1 MYCPNC
7 KEEFSGKFC
16 PECGTKLIDNDTA
29 ASNGINLSLGD
40 GNAISGGVSITRNHT
55 IIERSKSAD
64 EIIVENEN
72 KYMNQCKRSLTD
84 LVITNEEAAELESL
98 RLELSIS
105 PDRANELL
113 EQVRQIAMKS
123 NQQNQL
129 TGVAKIKAKQ
139 FYDAIA
145 KNNPSLIK
153 MMLPAIE
160 AYAASNQNE
169 ELQFNYYMALAA
181 LEPISCIN
189 AYEKRKADNYWMSF
203 WTYLSYVKEN
213 RLQDSEILLAEID
226 IKFPEF
232 PPENT
237 AVLASAG
244 ILITQGPEVASDF
257 LYSIEGNYS
266 PILQHFLDAITSAV
280 DNNAKIYNGS
290 QFYTDNLLPSC
301 NLSEIAKRQ
310 AKIEMQLK
318 IEEARKIASRDS
330 RFEYNEDCSILLKTL
345 DDFEDSDGYFELPLC
360 VKQIGYQLNY
370 EEGQAVD
377 DQGFV
382 GVTGLRQIK
391 LHDNLEII
399 GITSFQNTKIE
410 KLDIPDSV
418 KEIHALAFSCMHNLK
433 RINLPK
439 CKIDTHG
446 LFWDSSIEHVEIPE
460 GVTTLKSYMFSKTP
474 DLDSVILPNTIINI
488 EKYAFN
494 ESAIRTVDIPE
505 GTKEIQTKAFESCYN
520 LKTISLPSSLFKIK
534 SGAFWKC
541 KMIQHVYLH
550 GVPRVVG
557 ELPFASC
564 SKFKLHI
571 VDIEPSNELE
581 LFLNEI
587 KSDVRLIYV
596 KSEEVDRFKSA
607 IPKYSSLIY
616 AEPKKPETEYEM
628 RIEESRTQAE
638 KDMRII
644 YNGDCS
650 VLIGTNKD
658 FKDSSFELPLCVKQ
672 ISTFED
678 NLRSDYRIPNLGFS
692 HCQELKTIKLHDNLE
707 KIGIDA
713 FRYTNIEEI
722 VIPDSVQEIGKYAFA
737 YTKNL
742 KHITLPAQCRVD
754 TFCLFEES
762 AIESIRIPEGTTTI
776 DQEAFF
782 ETHALRHVD
791 IPSTVTSINVHAF
804 FRSGI
809 RSITLPEG
817 LRRIDSCAFAE
828 AADLEIANLP
838 STLTEINGNAFSD
851 SAIKEAMIPE
861 GVKILSGAY
870 LRCKNL
876 TTISL
881 PQSLIELNDFHDCV
895 NLNDVYLRAV
905 PKSYSLLSFSSCS
918 FNLHLINLAPS
929 DELLSFINTFRRKIK
944 KIYVEKA
951 DLNQFTS
958 AFPLLSSLIEAEQA
972 PIGKTEECS
981 IVSDSTPKVIET
993 AEIVKLEATTEAP
1006 IVADS
1011 TPPKLLKRLR

>member
-16 PECGTKLIDNDTA
+16 PECGTKLIENDTA

-113 EQVRQIAMKS
+113 EQVRQIAIKS

-160 AYAASNQNE
+160 AYAASNLNE

-189 AYEKRKADNYWMSF
+189 AYEKRKADNYWMSY

-213 RLQDSEILLAEID
+213 RLQDSEMLLAEID
-226 IKFPEF
+226 IKFPEL
-232 PPENT
+232 PSENT
-237 AVLASAG
+237 AILASAG
-244 ILITQGPEVASDF
+244 ILITQGPEVASDY
-257 LYSIEGNYS
+257 LESIEGDYS
-266 PILQHFLDAITSAV
+266 PILQHFLDAIISAV

-290 QFYTDNLLPSC
+290 QFYSDNLLPSC

-310 AKIEMQLK
+310 AKIEMQMK
-318 IEEARKIASRDS
+318 IDESRKIASRDS

-345 DDFEDSDGYFELPLC
+345 EDFEDSDGYFELPLC

-377 DQGFV
+377 DQGFQ

-391 LHDNLEII
+391 FHDNLEII
-399 GITSFQNTKIE
+399 GITSFQETKIE
-410 KLDIPDSV
+410 KLDIPDSI
-418 KEIHALAFSCMHNLK
+418 KEIHALAFSCMPNLK
-433 RINLPK
+433 SINLPK

-446 LFWDSSIEHVEIPE
+446 LFWNSSIEHVEIPE

-474 DLDSVILPNTIINI
+474 HLDSVILPNTIINI
-488 EKYAFN
+488 EKYAFD
-494 ESAIRTVDIPE
+494 ESAIRTIDIPE
-505 GTKEIQTKAFESCYN
+505 GTKEIQQNAFKSCYD
-520 LKTISLPSSLFKIK
+520 LKTVSLPKSLLKIDL
-534 SGAFWKC
+534 GAFNNC
-541 KMIQHVYLH
+541 KMLQDVYLY
-550 GVPRVVG
+550 GVPRIVG
-557 ELPFASC
+557 THPFALC
-564 SKFKLHI
+564 SKFALHI
-571 VDIEPSNELE
+571 VDLEPDEGLDSFLE
-581 LFLNEI
+581 NI
-587 KSDVRLIYV
+587 RTSMRLIYV
-596 KSEEVDRFKSA
+596 RKDLVDKFKRA
-607 IPKYSSLIY
+607 FPKYSSLIFE
-616 AEPKKPETEYEM
+616 EPGKPETEEDIK
-628 RIEESRTQAE
+628 IEESRETAQ
-638 KDMRII
+638 KDTRIK
-644 YNGDCS
+644 YNANCS
-650 VLIGTNKD
+650 ELITVTEQ
-658 FKDSSFELPLCVKQ
+658 FKECSFELPLCVKQ
-672 ISTFED
+672 ISTFEE
-678 NLRSDYRIPNLGFS
+678 NRIFDSVIRNRGFAD
-692 HCQELKTIKLHDNLE
+692 CQELKTIKLHDNLE
-707 KIGIDA
+707 KIGIGA
-713 FRYTNIEEI
+713 FKNTNIEDI

-742 KHITLPAQCRVD
+742 KHITLPAQCKVD
-754 TFCLFEES
+754 TFGLFLES

-776 DQEAFF
+776 DREAFR

-791 IPSTVTSINVHAF
+791 IPSTVTSINLDAF

-838 STLTEINGNAFSD
+838 STLTEINTNAFSD
-851 SAIKEAMIPE
+851 SGIKEAMIPE
-861 GVKILSGAY
+861 GVKILNGAY

-881 PQSLIELNDFHDCV
+881 PESLIELDDFWHCV

-905 PKSYSLLSFSSCS
+905 PKIYKTLSFSNSS

-929 DELLSFINTFRRKIK
+929 DELLSFINRFRREIK

-958 AFPLLSSLIEAEQA
+958 AFPSLSSLIEAEQA
-972 PIGKTEECS
+972 KTGKTEECS
-981 IVSDSTPKVIET
+981 IVADSTPK
-993 AEIVKLEATTEAP
+993 
-1006 IVADS
+1006 S
-1011 TPPKLLKRLR
+1011 Y

>member
-7 KEEFSGKFC
+7 NEEFDGKFC
-16 PECGTKLIDNDTA
+16 PECGSKLIEKDTA
-29 ASNGINLSLGD
+29 TNNCVNLNLGD
-40 GNAISGGVSITRNHT
+40 GNAISGGISVTHNNTIVERN
-55 IIERSKSAD
+55 KSAD

-113 EQVRQIAMKS
+113 EQVRQLAMKS

-169 ELQFNYYMALAA
+169 ELQFNYYMVLAA

-226 IKFPEF
+226 IKFPEL

-257 LYSIEGNYS
+257 LDSIEGNYS

-310 AKIEMQLK
+310 AKIEMQMK
-318 IEEARKIASRDS
+318 IEESRKIASRDS

-345 DDFEDSDGYFELPLC
+345 EDFEDSDGYFELPLC
-360 VKQIGYQLNY
+360 VKQLGLQLNY

-377 DQGFV
+377 GQGFL
-382 GVTGLRQIK
+382 GVTGLREIK

-399 GITSFQNTKIE
+399 GIASFQETKIE
-410 KLDIPDSV
+410 KLDIPDSI
-418 KEIHALAFSCMHNLK
+418 KEIHALAFSRMPNLK
-433 RINLPK
+433 SINLPK

-446 LFWDSSIEHVEIPE
+446 LFWNSSIEHVEIPE
-460 GVTTLKSYMFSKTP
+460 GVTTLKSYMFSKTL
-474 DLDSVILPNTIINI
+474 DLDSVILPDTIINI
-488 EKYAFN
+488 EKYAFD
-494 ESAIRTVDIPE
+494 ESAIRTIDIPE
-505 GTKEIQTKAFESCYN
+505 GTKEIQTNAFESCYN
-520 LKTISLPSSLFKIK
+520 LKTVSLPSSLFKIE
-534 SGAFWKC
+534 SGAFRKC

-557 ELPFASC
+557 ALPFASC
-564 SKFKLHI
+564 SKFKLHV

-587 KSDVRLIYV
+587 KRDVRLIYV

-616 AEPKKPETEYEM
+616 AEPKKPETEDEM

-650 VLIGTNKD
+650 ELISTNID

-672 ISTFED
+672 ISTFEE
-678 NLRSDYRIPNLGFS
+678 NRIFGSVIRNRGFAD
-692 HCQELKTIKLHDNLE
+692 CQELKTIKLHDNLE

-713 FRYTNIEEI
+713 FKNTNIEEI

-742 KHITLPAQCRVD
+742 KHITLPAQCKVD
-754 TFCLFEES
+754 TFGLFLES

-776 DQEAFF
+776 DREAFR

-791 IPSTVTSINVHAF
+791 IPSTVTSINLDAF

-817 LRRIDSCAFAE
+817 LRRIESCAFAE

-838 STLTEINGNAFSD
+838 STLTEINTNAFSD
-851 SAIKEAMIPE
+851 SGIKEAMIPE
-861 GVKILSGAY
+861 GVKILNGAY

-881 PQSLIELNDFHDCV
+881 PESLIELDDFWHCV

-905 PKSYSLLSFSSCS
+905 PKIYKTLSFSNSS

-929 DELLSFINTFRRKIK
+929 DELLSFINRFRREIK

-951 DLNQFTS
+951 ALNQFTS
-958 AFPLLSSLIEAEQA
+958 AFPSLSSLIS
-972 PIGKTEECS
+972 TE
-981 IVSDSTPKVIET
+981 IDGNDRKM
-993 AEIVKLEATTEAP
+993 
-1006 IVADS
+1006 
-1011 TPPKLLKRLR
+1011 